1 MYKISK
7 EKLQEIIEKVL
18 KEVLNDASDKK
29 TISDADVERIFH
41 FSQIP
46 DKELERQYWDL
57 SAMVSMSGFGGP
69 FMGSDGKILKEDAT
83 YTMSIQ
89 ETAEVMKQKFNL
101 DDWQVGSQKG
111 ANGIELMFL
120 IPNFGDNI
128 QLVNEGMEACGWS
141 YSLYRKLKRGNMDW
155 IILSY
160 DPMFQENIA
169 SEAKEYETKV
179 LNEKREQIITG
190 YSNIQ
195 AIPAS
200 STADGIPFENTVLK
214 YKKDNKYGLMSL
226 EGKEITDAIY
236 DEIASITYKEGML
249 LVKQDGKYGIIN
261 INGKIVIKPEYD
273 NITVDNYYDVS
284 TGYQRT
290 GFIVCSIK
298 DEGYRYGYVDYRGK
312 KILDTIYTE
321 IERVTDFEDEKDIY
335 IVAYKDGQ
343 AGLLKNRKLILD
355 YEYEDI
361 IYYAY
366 NDVFIVQR
374 NGKQGI
380 ADRKGNIKIDT
391 KYTNISFGGIYVNAV
406 DESGETQ
413 ILDLDG
419 NVVTDGYIA
428 KMPTEDGQHFIVY
441 NEEGIYKIIY
451 NNGNIVVDRS
461 YTNIEEIANNY
472 YIVANNRNNGII
484 DLTGKSLVELRY
496 NSIVKLDNTELLQAN
511 ISATSTVSLINKNM
525 QIVVTMDNASIDV
538 EDGYIRLYSETEDK
552 YFDYAGNELS
562 AKDVFPNNTMYAQE
576 ENGKWGFVDQNGNT
590 KVAYDYD
597 MVTEL
602 NEYGFAGIKKDGKW
616 GVIDENG
623 QVVQEPIYVLDEI
636 SPSFIGKYYKVDEW
650 YGNAYYTDKVDEETE
665 ESSVN

>member
-1 MYKISK
+1 MKK
-7 EKLQEIIEKVL
+7 KKLIIIGILILVIIAIVVSLIIYFSNRAKYVF
-18 KEVLNDASDKK
+18 
-29 TISDADVERIFH
+29 DVEYVSNIEYGTVRIDDKYGVIDGNGNIVIEPTYNVI
-41 FSQIP
+41 QIP
-46 DKELERQYWDL
+46 NPSKP
-57 SAMVSMSGFGGP
+57 VFVCMSNYN
-69 FMGSDGKILKEDAT
+69 T
-83 YTMSIQ
+83 
-89 ETAEVMKQKFNL
+89 
-101 DDWQVGSQKG
+101 
-111 ANGIELMFL
+111 
-120 IPNFGDNI
+120 
-128 QLVNEGMEACGWS
+128 
-141 YSLYRKLKRGNMDW
+141 
-155 IILSY
+155 
-160 DPMFQENIA
+160 
-169 SEAKEYETKV
+169 EAKEYETKV

-195 AIPAS
+195 AIPAN

-441 NEEGIYKIIY
+441 NEEGIYKIID

-576 ENGKWGFVDQNGNT
+576 ENGRWGFVDQNGNT

>member
-1 MYKISK
+1 MKK
-7 EKLQEIIEKVL
+7 KKLIIIGILILVIIAIVVSLIIYFSNRAKYVF
-18 KEVLNDASDKK
+18 
-29 TISDADVERIFH
+29 DVEYVSNIEYGTVRIDDKYGVIDGNGNIVIEPTYNVI
-41 FSQIP
+41 QIP
-46 DKELERQYWDL
+46 NPSKP
-57 SAMVSMSGFGGP
+57 VFVCMSNYN
-69 FMGSDGKILKEDAT
+69 T
-83 YTMSIQ
+83 
-89 ETAEVMKQKFNL
+89 
-101 DDWQVGSQKG
+101 
-111 ANGIELMFL
+111 
-120 IPNFGDNI
+120 
-128 QLVNEGMEACGWS
+128 
-141 YSLYRKLKRGNMDW
+141 
-155 IILSY
+155 
-160 DPMFQENIA
+160 
-169 SEAKEYETKV
+169 EAKEYETKV

-195 AIPAS
+195 AIPAN

-441 NEEGIYKIIY
+441 NEEGIYKIID

>member
-1 MYKISK
+1 MKK
-7 EKLQEIIEKVL
+7 KKLIIIGILILIIIVIVVSLIIYFSNRAKY
-18 KEVLNDASDKK
+18 
-29 TISDADVERIFH
+29 IFDVEYVSNIEYNTVKVEDKYGVIDGNGNIVIEPTYNVI
-41 FSQIP
+41 QIP
-46 DKELERQYWDL
+46 NPSKP
-57 SAMVSMSGFGGP
+57 VFICMSNYN
-69 FMGSDGKILKEDAT
+69 T
-83 YTMSIQ
+83 
-89 ETAEVMKQKFNL
+89 ET
-101 DDWQVGSQKG
+101 
-111 ANGIELMFL
+111 
-120 IPNFGDNI
+120 
-128 QLVNEGMEACGWS
+128 
-141 YSLYRKLKRGNMDW
+141 
-155 IILSY
+155 
-160 DPMFQENIA
+160 
-169 SEAKEYETKV
+169 KEYETKV
-179 LNEKREQIITG
+179 LNDKKEQVITG

-195 AIPAS
+195 AIPAN
-200 STADGIPFENTVLK
+200 STADGIPFENTVLR
-214 YKKDNKYGLMSL
+214 YKRDDKYGLISL

-236 DEIASITYKEGML
+236 EEISSVTYKEGML
-249 LVKQDGKYGIIN
+249 LVKQDGKYGVIN
-261 INGKIVIKPEYD
+261 INGKVVIKPEYD
-273 NITVDNYYDVS
+273 NITVDNYYDVN

-321 IERVTDFEDEKDIY
+321 VERVTDLEDEKDVY

-343 AGLLKNRKLILD
+343 AGLLKNKKQILD

-380 ADRKGNIKIDT
+380 TDRKGKIKIDT

-406 DESGETQ
+406 DENNETK
-413 ILDLDG
+413 ILDLNG
-419 NVVTDGYIA
+419 NEVSDGYIA
-428 KMPTEDGQHFIVY
+428 KMPTKDGEHYIVY
-441 NEEGIYKIIY
+441 DEEGLYKIID
-451 NNGNIVVDRS
+451 NNGNVVVDRS
-461 YTNIEEIANNY
+461 YTNIEEIGDNY

-496 NSIVKLDNTELLQAN
+496 NSIVELDNTELLQAN

-525 QIVVTMDNASIDV
+525 QVVATMDNASIDV

-562 AKDVFPNNTMYAQE
+562 TKDVFPNNKMYAQE

-590 KVAYDYD
+590 KVENEYD

-616 GVIDENG
+616 GVIDEDG
-623 QVVQEPIYVLDEI
+623 QVVQEPIYELDEI

-650 YGNAYYTDKVDEETE
+650 YGNVYYTDEVDEETE
-665 ESSVN
+665 ESSIN

>member
-1 MYKISK
+1 MKK
-7 EKLQEIIEKVL
+7 KKLIIIGILILIIIVIVVSLIIYFSNRAKY
-18 KEVLNDASDKK
+18 
-29 TISDADVERIFH
+29 IFDVEYVSNIEYNTVKVEDKYGVIDGNGNIVIEPTYNVI
-41 FSQIP
+41 QIP
-46 DKELERQYWDL
+46 NPSKP
-57 SAMVSMSGFGGP
+57 VFICMSNYN
-69 FMGSDGKILKEDAT
+69 T
-83 YTMSIQ
+83 
-89 ETAEVMKQKFNL
+89 ET
-101 DDWQVGSQKG
+101 
-111 ANGIELMFL
+111 
-120 IPNFGDNI
+120 
-128 QLVNEGMEACGWS
+128 
-141 YSLYRKLKRGNMDW
+141 
-155 IILSY
+155 
-160 DPMFQENIA
+160 
-169 SEAKEYETKV
+169 KEYETKV
-179 LNEKREQIITG
+179 LNDKKEQVITG

-195 AIPAS
+195 AIPAN
-200 STADGIPFENTVLK
+200 STADGIPFENTVLR
-214 YKKDNKYGLMSL
+214 YKRDDKYGLISL
-226 EGKEITDAIY
+226 EGKEITEAIY
-236 DEIASITYKEGML
+236 EEISSVTYKEGML
-249 LVKQDGKYGIIN
+249 LVKQDGKYGVIN
-261 INGKIVIKPEYD
+261 INGKVVIKPEYD
-273 NITVDNYYDVS
+273 NITVDNYYDVN

-321 IERVTDFEDEKDIY
+321 VERVTDLEDEKDVY

-343 AGLLKNRKLILD
+343 AGLLKNKKQILD

-380 ADRKGNIKIDT
+380 TDRKGKIKIDT

-406 DESGETQ
+406 DENNETK
-413 ILDLDG
+413 ILDLNG
-419 NVVTDGYIA
+419 NEVSDGYIA
-428 KMPTEDGQHFIVY
+428 KMPTKDGEHYIVY
-441 NEEGIYKIIY
+441 DEEGLYKIID
-451 NNGNIVVDRS
+451 NNGNVVVDRS
-461 YTNIEEIANNY
+461 YTNIEEIGDNY

-496 NSIVKLDNTELLQAN
+496 NSIVELDNTELLQAN

-525 QIVVTMDNASIDV
+525 QVVATMDNASIDV

-562 AKDVFPNNTMYAQE
+562 TKDVFPNNKMYAQE

-590 KVAYDYD
+590 KVENEYD

-616 GVIDENG
+616 GVIDEDG
-623 QVVQEPIYVLDEI
+623 QVVQEPIYELDEI

-650 YGNAYYTDKVDEETE
+650 YGNVYYTDEVDEETE
-665 ESSVN
+665 ESSIN

>member
-1 MYKISK
+1 MKK
-7 EKLQEIIEKVL
+7 KKLIIIGILILVIIAIVVSLIIYFSNRAKYVF
-18 KEVLNDASDKK
+18 
-29 TISDADVERIFH
+29 DVEYVSNIEYSTVRIDDKYGVIDGNGNIVIEPTYNVI
-41 FSQIP
+41 QIP
-46 DKELERQYWDL
+46 NPSKP
-57 SAMVSMSGFGGP
+57 VFVCMSNYN
-69 FMGSDGKILKEDAT
+69 T
-83 YTMSIQ
+83 
-89 ETAEVMKQKFNL
+89 
-101 DDWQVGSQKG
+101 
-111 ANGIELMFL
+111 
-120 IPNFGDNI
+120 
-128 QLVNEGMEACGWS
+128 
-141 YSLYRKLKRGNMDW
+141 
-155 IILSY
+155 
-160 DPMFQENIA
+160 
-169 SEAKEYETKV
+169 EAKEYETKV

-195 AIPAS
+195 AIPAN

-441 NEEGIYKIIY
+441 NEEGIYKIID

>member
-1 MYKISK
+1 MKK
-7 EKLQEIIEKVL
+7 KKLIIIGILILIIIAIVVSLIIYFSNRAKY
-18 KEVLNDASDKK
+18 
-29 TISDADVERIFH
+29 IFDVEYVSNIEYNTVKVEDKYGVIDGNGNIVIEPTYNVI
-41 FSQIP
+41 QIP
-46 DKELERQYWDL
+46 NPSKP
-57 SAMVSMSGFGGP
+57 VFICMSNYN
-69 FMGSDGKILKEDAT
+69 T
-83 YTMSIQ
+83 
-89 ETAEVMKQKFNL
+89 ET
-101 DDWQVGSQKG
+101 
-111 ANGIELMFL
+111 
-120 IPNFGDNI
+120 
-128 QLVNEGMEACGWS
+128 
-141 YSLYRKLKRGNMDW
+141 
-155 IILSY
+155 
-160 DPMFQENIA
+160 
-169 SEAKEYETKV
+169 KEYETKV
-179 LNEKREQIITG
+179 LNDKKEQVITG
-190 YSNIQ
+190 HSNIQ
-195 AIPAS
+195 AIPAN
-200 STADGIPFENTVLK
+200 STADGIPFENTVLR
-214 YKKDNKYGLMSL
+214 YKRDDKYGLISL

-236 DEIASITYKEGML
+236 EEISSVTYKEGML
-249 LVKQDGKYGIIN
+249 LVKQDGKYGVIN
-261 INGKIVIKPEYD
+261 INGKVVIKPEYD
-273 NITVDNYYDVS
+273 NITVDNFYDVN

-321 IERVTDFEDEKDIY
+321 VERVTDLEDEKDVY

-343 AGLLKNRKLILD
+343 AGLLKNKKQILD

-380 ADRKGNIKIDT
+380 TDRKGKIKIDT

-406 DESGETQ
+406 DENNETK
-413 ILDLDG
+413 ILDLNG
-419 NVVTDGYIA
+419 NEVSDGYIA
-428 KMPTEDGQHFIVY
+428 KMPTKDGEHYIVY
-441 NEEGIYKIIY
+441 DEEGLYKIID
-451 NNGNIVVDRS
+451 NNGNVVVDRS
-461 YTNIEEIANNY
+461 YTNIEEIGDNY

-496 NSIVKLDNTELLQAN
+496 NSIVELDNTELLQAN

-525 QIVVTMDNASIDV
+525 QVVATMDNASIDV

-562 AKDVFPNNTMYAQE
+562 TKDVFPNNKMYAQE

-590 KVAYDYD
+590 KVENEYD

-616 GVIDENG
+616 GVIDEDG
-623 QVVQEPIYVLDEI
+623 QVVQEPIYELDEI

-650 YGNAYYTDKVDEETE
+650 YGNVYYTDEVDEETE

>member
-1 MYKISK
+1 MKK
-7 EKLQEIIEKVL
+7 KKLIIIGILILVIIAIVVSLIIYFSNRAKYVF
-18 KEVLNDASDKK
+18 
-29 TISDADVERIFH
+29 DVEYVSNIEYSTVRIDDKYGVIDGNGNIVIEPTYNVI
-41 FSQIP
+41 QIP
-46 DKELERQYWDL
+46 NPSKP
-57 SAMVSMSGFGGP
+57 VFVCMSNYN
-69 FMGSDGKILKEDAT
+69 T
-83 YTMSIQ
+83 
-89 ETAEVMKQKFNL
+89 
-101 DDWQVGSQKG
+101 
-111 ANGIELMFL
+111 
-120 IPNFGDNI
+120 
-128 QLVNEGMEACGWS
+128 
-141 YSLYRKLKRGNMDW
+141 
-155 IILSY
+155 
-160 DPMFQENIA
+160 
-169 SEAKEYETKV
+169 EAKEYETKV

-195 AIPAS
+195 AIPAN

-419 NVVTDGYIA
+419 NVVTNGYIA

-441 NEEGIYKIIY
+441 NEEGIYKIID

-511 ISATSTVSLINKNM
+511 ISTTSTVSLINKNM

>member
-1 MYKISK
+1 MKK
-7 EKLQEIIEKVL
+7 KKLIIIGILILIIIAIVVSLIIYFSNRAKY
-18 KEVLNDASDKK
+18 
-29 TISDADVERIFH
+29 IFDVEYVSNIEYNTVKVEDKYGVIDGNGNIVIEPTYNVI
-41 FSQIP
+41 QIP
-46 DKELERQYWDL
+46 NPSKP
-57 SAMVSMSGFGGP
+57 VFICMSNYN
-69 FMGSDGKILKEDAT
+69 T
-83 YTMSIQ
+83 
-89 ETAEVMKQKFNL
+89 ET
-101 DDWQVGSQKG
+101 
-111 ANGIELMFL
+111 
-120 IPNFGDNI
+120 
-128 QLVNEGMEACGWS
+128 
-141 YSLYRKLKRGNMDW
+141 
-155 IILSY
+155 
-160 DPMFQENIA
+160 
-169 SEAKEYETKV
+169 KEYETKV
-179 LNEKREQIITG
+179 LNDKKEQVITG
-190 YSNIQ
+190 HSNIQ
-195 AIPAS
+195 AIPAN
-200 STADGIPFENTVLK
+200 STADGIPFENTVLR
-214 YKKDNKYGLMSL
+214 YKRDDKYGLISL

-236 DEIASITYKEGML
+236 EEISSVTYKEGML
-249 LVKQDGKYGIIN
+249 LVKQDGKYGVIN
-261 INGKIVIKPEYD
+261 INGKVVIKPEYD
-273 NITVDNYYDVS
+273 NITVDNYYDVN

-321 IERVTDFEDEKDIY
+321 VERVTDLEDEKDVY

-343 AGLLKNRKLILD
+343 AGLLKNKKQILD

-380 ADRKGNIKIDT
+380 TDRKGKIKIDT

-406 DESGETQ
+406 DENNETK
-413 ILDLDG
+413 ILDLNG
-419 NVVTDGYIA
+419 NEVSDGYIA
-428 KMPTEDGQHFIVY
+428 KMPTKDGEHYIVY
-441 NEEGIYKIIY
+441 DEEGLYKIID
-451 NNGNIVVDRS
+451 NNGNVVVDRS
-461 YTNIEEIANNY
+461 YTNIEEIGDNY

-496 NSIVKLDNTELLQAN
+496 NSIVELDNTELLQAN

-525 QIVVTMDNASIDV
+525 QVVATMDNASIDV

-562 AKDVFPNNTMYAQE
+562 TKDVFPNNKMYAQE

-590 KVAYDYD
+590 KVENEYD

-616 GVIDENG
+616 GVIDEDG
-623 QVVQEPIYVLDEI
+623 QVVQEPIYELDEI

-650 YGNAYYTDKVDEETE
+650 YGNVYYTDEVDEETE

>member
-1 MYKISK
+1 MKK
-7 EKLQEIIEKVL
+7 KKLIIIGILILIIIAIVVSLIIYFSNRAKY
-18 KEVLNDASDKK
+18 
-29 TISDADVERIFH
+29 IFDVEYVSNIEYNTVKVEDKYGVIDGNGNIVIEPTYNVI
-41 FSQIP
+41 QIP
-46 DKELERQYWDL
+46 NPSKP
-57 SAMVSMSGFGGP
+57 VFICMSNYN
-69 FMGSDGKILKEDAT
+69 T
-83 YTMSIQ
+83 
-89 ETAEVMKQKFNL
+89 ET
-101 DDWQVGSQKG
+101 
-111 ANGIELMFL
+111 
-120 IPNFGDNI
+120 
-128 QLVNEGMEACGWS
+128 
-141 YSLYRKLKRGNMDW
+141 
-155 IILSY
+155 
-160 DPMFQENIA
+160 
-169 SEAKEYETKV
+169 KEYETKV
-179 LNEKREQIITG
+179 LNDKKEQVITG
-190 YSNIQ
+190 HRNIQ
-195 AIPAS
+195 AIPAN
-200 STADGIPFENTVLK
+200 STADGIPFENTVLR
-214 YKKDNKYGLMSL
+214 YKRDDKYGLISL

-236 DEIASITYKEGML
+236 EEISSVTYKEGML
-249 LVKQDGKYGIIN
+249 LVKQDGKYGVIN
-261 INGKIVIKPEYD
+261 INGKVVIKPEYD
-273 NITVDNYYDVS
+273 NITVDNYYDVN

-321 IERVTDFEDEKDIY
+321 VERVTDLEDEKDVY

-343 AGLLKNRKLILD
+343 AGLLKNKKQILD

-380 ADRKGNIKIDT
+380 TDRKGKIKIDT

-406 DESGETQ
+406 DENNETK
-413 ILDLDG
+413 ILDLNG
-419 NVVTDGYIA
+419 NEVSDGYIA
-428 KMPTEDGQHFIVY
+428 KMPTKDGEHYIVY
-441 NEEGIYKIIY
+441 DEEGLYKIID
-451 NNGNIVVDRS
+451 NNGNVVVDRS
-461 YTNIEEIANNY
+461 YTNIEEIGDNY

-496 NSIVKLDNTELLQAN
+496 NSIVELDNTELLQAN

-525 QIVVTMDNASIDV
+525 QVVATMDNASIDV

-562 AKDVFPNNTMYAQE
+562 TKDVFPNNKMYAQE

-590 KVAYDYD
+590 KVENEYD

-616 GVIDENG
+616 GVIDEDG
-623 QVVQEPIYVLDEI
+623 QVVQEPIYELDEI

-650 YGNAYYTDKVDEETE
+650 YGNVYYTDEVDEETE

>member
-1 MYKISK
+1 MKK
-7 EKLQEIIEKVL
+7 KRLIIIGILILVIIAIVVSLIIYFSNRAKYVF
-18 KEVLNDASDKK
+18 
-29 TISDADVERIFH
+29 DVEYVSNIEYSTVRIDDKYGVIDGNGNIVIEPTYNVI
-41 FSQIP
+41 QIP
-46 DKELERQYWDL
+46 NPSKP
-57 SAMVSMSGFGGP
+57 VFVCMSNYNT
-69 FMGSDGKILKEDAT
+69 E
-83 YTMSIQ
+83 
-89 ETAEVMKQKFNL
+89 E
-101 DDWQVGSQKG
+101 
-111 ANGIELMFL
+111 
-120 IPNFGDNI
+120 
-128 QLVNEGMEACGWS
+128 
-141 YSLYRKLKRGNMDW
+141 
-155 IILSY
+155 
-160 DPMFQENIA
+160 
-169 SEAKEYETKV
+169 KEYETKV

-195 AIPAS
+195 AIPAN

-261 INGKIVIKPEYD
+261 INGRIVIKPEYD

-298 DEGYRYGYVDYRGK
+298 DEGYRYGYVDYSGK

-441 NEEGIYKIIY
+441 NEEGIYKIID

-576 ENGKWGFVDQNGNT
+576 ENGRWGFVDQNGNT

>member
-1 MYKISK
+1 MKK
-7 EKLQEIIEKVL
+7 KRLIIIGILILVIIAIVVSLIIYFSNRAKYVF
-18 KEVLNDASDKK
+18 
-29 TISDADVERIFH
+29 DVEYVSNIEYSTVRIDDKYGVIDGNGNIVIEPTYNVI
-41 FSQIP
+41 QIP
-46 DKELERQYWDL
+46 NPSKP
-57 SAMVSMSGFGGP
+57 VFVCMSNYN
-69 FMGSDGKILKEDAT
+69 T
-83 YTMSIQ
+83 
-89 ETAEVMKQKFNL
+89 
-101 DDWQVGSQKG
+101 
-111 ANGIELMFL
+111 
-120 IPNFGDNI
+120 
-128 QLVNEGMEACGWS
+128 
-141 YSLYRKLKRGNMDW
+141 
-155 IILSY
+155 
-160 DPMFQENIA
+160 
-169 SEAKEYETKV
+169 EAKEYETKV

-335 IVAYKDGQ
+335 IIAYKDGQ

-441 NEEGIYKIIY
+441 NEEGIYKIID

-511 ISATSTVSLINKNM
+511 ISTTSTVSLINKNM

>member
-1 MYKISK
+1 MKK
-7 EKLQEIIEKVL
+7 KRLIIIGILILVIIAIVVSLIIYFSNRAKYVF
-18 KEVLNDASDKK
+18 
-29 TISDADVERIFH
+29 DVEYVSNIEYSTVRIDDKYGVIDGNGNIVIEPTYNVI
-41 FSQIP
+41 QIP
-46 DKELERQYWDL
+46 NPSKP
-57 SAMVSMSGFGGP
+57 VFVCMSNYN
-69 FMGSDGKILKEDAT
+69 T
-83 YTMSIQ
+83 
-89 ETAEVMKQKFNL
+89 
-101 DDWQVGSQKG
+101 
-111 ANGIELMFL
+111 
-120 IPNFGDNI
+120 
-128 QLVNEGMEACGWS
+128 
-141 YSLYRKLKRGNMDW
+141 
-155 IILSY
+155 
-160 DPMFQENIA
+160 
-169 SEAKEYETKV
+169 EAKEYETKV

-195 AIPAS
+195 AIPAN

-374 NGKQGI
+374 NGNQGI

-441 NEEGIYKIIY
+441 NEEGIYKIID

-562 AKDVFPNNTMYAQE
+562 AKDVFPNKTMYAQE

>member
-1 MYKISK
+1 MKK
-7 EKLQEIIEKVL
+7 KRLIIIGILILVIIAIVVSLIIYFSNRAKYVF
-18 KEVLNDASDKK
+18 
-29 TISDADVERIFH
+29 DVEYVSNIEYSTVRIDDKYGVIDGNGNIVIEPTYNVI
-41 FSQIP
+41 QIP
-46 DKELERQYWDL
+46 NPSKP
-57 SAMVSMSGFGGP
+57 VFVCMSNYN
-69 FMGSDGKILKEDAT
+69 T
-83 YTMSIQ
+83 
-89 ETAEVMKQKFNL
+89 
-101 DDWQVGSQKG
+101 
-111 ANGIELMFL
+111 
-120 IPNFGDNI
+120 
-128 QLVNEGMEACGWS
+128 
-141 YSLYRKLKRGNMDW
+141 
-155 IILSY
+155 
-160 DPMFQENIA
+160 
-169 SEAKEYETKV
+169 EAKEYETKV

-441 NEEGIYKIIY
+441 NEEGIYKIID

-538 EDGYIRLYSETEDK
+538 EDGYIRLYSDTENR

>member
-1 MYKISK
+1 MKK
-7 EKLQEIIEKVL
+7 KRLIIIGILILVIIAIVVSLIIYFSNRAKYVF
-18 KEVLNDASDKK
+18 
-29 TISDADVERIFH
+29 DVEYVSNIEYSTVRIDDKYGVIDGNGNIVIEPTYNVI
-41 FSQIP
+41 QIP
-46 DKELERQYWDL
+46 NPSKP
-57 SAMVSMSGFGGP
+57 VFVCMS
-69 FMGSDGKILKEDAT
+69 
-83 YTMSIQ
+83 
-89 ETAEVMKQKFNL
+89 N
-101 DDWQVGSQKG
+101 
-111 ANGIELMFL
+111 
-120 IPNFGDNI
+120 DNT
-128 QLVNEGMEACGWS
+128 
-141 YSLYRKLKRGNMDW
+141 
-155 IILSY
+155 
-160 DPMFQENIA
+160 
-169 SEAKEYETKV
+169 EAKEYETKV

-441 NEEGIYKIIY
+441 NEEGIYKIID

-511 ISATSTVSLINKNM
+511 ISTTSTVSLINKNM

-538 EDGYIRLYSETEDK
+538 EDGYIRLYSDTENR

>member
-1 MYKISK
+1 MKK
-7 EKLQEIIEKVL
+7 KRLIIIGILILVIIAIVVSLIIYFSNRAKYVF
-18 KEVLNDASDKK
+18 
-29 TISDADVERIFH
+29 DVEYVSNIEYSTVRIDDKYGVIDGNGNIVIEPTYNVI
-41 FSQIP
+41 QIP
-46 DKELERQYWDL
+46 NPSKP
-57 SAMVSMSGFGGP
+57 VFVCMSNYN
-69 FMGSDGKILKEDAT
+69 T
-83 YTMSIQ
+83 
-89 ETAEVMKQKFNL
+89 
-101 DDWQVGSQKG
+101 
-111 ANGIELMFL
+111 
-120 IPNFGDNI
+120 
-128 QLVNEGMEACGWS
+128 
-141 YSLYRKLKRGNMDW
+141 
-155 IILSY
+155 
-160 DPMFQENIA
+160 
-169 SEAKEYETKV
+169 EAKEYETKV

-195 AIPAS
+195 AIPAN

-321 IERVTDFEDEKDIY
+321 MERVTDLEDEKDVY

-343 AGLLKNRKLILD
+343 AGLLKNKKLILD

-380 ADRKGNIKIDT
+380 TDRKGNIKIDT

-406 DESGETQ
+406 DENNETK
-413 ILDLDG
+413 ILDLNG
-419 NVVTDGYIA
+419 NEVSDGYIA
-428 KMPTEDGQHFIVY
+428 KMPTKDGQHYIVY
-441 NEEGIYKIIY
+441 DEDGIYKIID
-451 NNGNIVVDRS
+451 NSGNVVIDNK
-461 YTNIEEIANNY
+461 YTNIEEIGNNY

-484 DLTGKSLVELRY
+484 DLTGKSLVDLKY
-496 NSIVKLDNTELLQAN
+496 NSIVELDNTELLQAN

-525 QIVVTMDNASIDV
+525 QVVVTMDNASIDV
-538 EDGYIRLYSETEDK
+538 KDGYIRLYSETENK

-562 AKDVFPNNTMYAQE
+562 AKNVFPNNKMYAQE
-576 ENGKWGFVDQNGNT
+576 ENGKWGFVDQNGNV
-590 KVAYDYD
+590 KVENEYD

-602 NEYGFAGIKKDGKW
+602 NEYGFAGIKKDDKW

-623 QVVQEPIYVLDEI
+623 QIVQEPIYELDEI

-650 YGNAYYTDKVDEETE
+650 YGNAYYTDEVDEEME
-665 ESSVN
+665 ENNIN

>member
-1 MYKISK
+1 MKK
-7 EKLQEIIEKVL
+7 KKLIIIGILILIIIAIVVSLIIYFSNRAKY
-18 KEVLNDASDKK
+18 
-29 TISDADVERIFH
+29 IFDVEYVSNIEYNTVKVEDKYGVIDGNGNIVIEPTYNVI
-41 FSQIP
+41 QIP
-46 DKELERQYWDL
+46 NPSKP
-57 SAMVSMSGFGGP
+57 VFICMSNYN
-69 FMGSDGKILKEDAT
+69 T
-83 YTMSIQ
+83 
-89 ETAEVMKQKFNL
+89 ET
-101 DDWQVGSQKG
+101 
-111 ANGIELMFL
+111 
-120 IPNFGDNI
+120 
-128 QLVNEGMEACGWS
+128 
-141 YSLYRKLKRGNMDW
+141 
-155 IILSY
+155 
-160 DPMFQENIA
+160 
-169 SEAKEYETKV
+169 KEYETKA
-179 LNEKREQIITG
+179 LNDKKEQVITG

-195 AIPAS
+195 AIPAN

-214 YKKDNKYGLMSL
+214 YKRDDRYGLITL

-236 DEIASITYKEGML
+236 DEISSVTYKEGML
-249 LVKQDGKYGIIN
+249 LVKQDGKYGVIN
-261 INGKIVIKPEYD
+261 INGKVVIKPEYD
-273 NITVDNYYDVS
+273 NITVDNYYDVN

-321 IERVTDFEDEKDIY
+321 VERVTDLEDEKDVY

-343 AGLLKNRKLILD
+343 AGLLKNKKLILD

-380 ADRKGNIKIDT
+380 TDRKGKIKIDT

-406 DESGETQ
+406 DENNETK
-413 ILDLDG
+413 ILDLNG
-419 NVVTDGYIA
+419 NELSDGYIA
-428 KMPTEDGQHFIVY
+428 KIPTKDGEHYIVY
-441 NEEGIYKIIY
+441 DEEGLYKIID
-451 NNGNIVVDRS
+451 NNGNVVVDRS
-461 YTNIEEIANNY
+461 YTNIEEIGDNY

-496 NSIVKLDNTELLQAN
+496 NSIVELDNTELLQAN

-525 QIVVTMDNASIDV
+525 QVVVTMDNASIDV

-562 AKDVFPNNTMYAQE
+562 TKDVFPNNKMYAQE

-590 KVAYDYD
+590 KVENEYD

-616 GVIDENG
+616 GVIDEDG
-623 QVVQEPIYVLDEI
+623 QVVQEPIYELDEI

-650 YGNAYYTDKVDEETE
+650 YGNVYYTDEVDEETE

>member
-1 MYKISK
+1 MKK
-7 EKLQEIIEKVL
+7 KKLIIIGILILIIIVIVVSLIIYFSNRAKY
-18 KEVLNDASDKK
+18 
-29 TISDADVERIFH
+29 IFDVEYVSNIEYNTVKVEDKYGVIDGNGNIVIEPTYNVI
-41 FSQIP
+41 QIP
-46 DKELERQYWDL
+46 NPSKP
-57 SAMVSMSGFGGP
+57 VFICMSNYN
-69 FMGSDGKILKEDAT
+69 T
-83 YTMSIQ
+83 
-89 ETAEVMKQKFNL
+89 ET
-101 DDWQVGSQKG
+101 
-111 ANGIELMFL
+111 
-120 IPNFGDNI
+120 
-128 QLVNEGMEACGWS
+128 
-141 YSLYRKLKRGNMDW
+141 
-155 IILSY
+155 
-160 DPMFQENIA
+160 
-169 SEAKEYETKV
+169 KEYETKV
-179 LNEKREQIITG
+179 LNDKKEQVITG

-195 AIPAS
+195 AIPAN
-200 STADGIPFENTVLK
+200 STADGIPFENTVLR
-214 YKKDNKYGLMSL
+214 YKRDDKYGLISL
-226 EGKEITDAIY
+226 EGKEITEAIY
-236 DEIASITYKEGML
+236 EEISSVTYKEGML
-249 LVKQDGKYGIIN
+249 LVKQDGKYGVIN
-261 INGKIVIKPEYD
+261 INGKVVIKPEYD
-273 NITVDNYYDVS
+273 NITVDNYYDVN

-321 IERVTDFEDEKDIY
+321 VERVTDLEDEKDVY

-343 AGLLKNRKLILD
+343 AGLLKNKKQILD

-380 ADRKGNIKIDT
+380 TDRKGKIKIDT

-406 DESGETQ
+406 DENNETK
-413 ILDLDG
+413 ILDLNG
-419 NVVTDGYIA
+419 NEVSDGYIA
-428 KMPTEDGQHFIVY
+428 KMPTKDGEHYIVY
-441 NEEGIYKIIY
+441 DEEGLYKIID
-451 NNGNIVVDRS
+451 NNGNVVVDRS
-461 YTNIEEIANNY
+461 YTNIEEIGDNY

-496 NSIVKLDNTELLQAN
+496 NSIVELDNTELLQAN

-525 QIVVTMDNASIDV
+525 QVVATMDNASIAV

-562 AKDVFPNNTMYAQE
+562 TKDVFPNNKMYAQE

-590 KVAYDYD
+590 KVENEYD

-616 GVIDENG
+616 GVIDEDG
-623 QVVQEPIYVLDEI
+623 QVVQEPIYELDEI

-650 YGNAYYTDKVDEETE
+650 YGNVYYTDEVDEETE
-665 ESSVN
+665 ESSIN

>member
-1 MYKISK
+1 MKK
-7 EKLQEIIEKVL
+7 KRLIIIGILILVIIAIVVSLIIYFSNRAKYVF
-18 KEVLNDASDKK
+18 
-29 TISDADVERIFH
+29 DVEYVSNIEYGTVRIDDKYGVIDGNGNIVIEPTYNVI
-41 FSQIP
+41 QIP
-46 DKELERQYWDL
+46 NPSKP
-57 SAMVSMSGFGGP
+57 VFVCMSNYN
-69 FMGSDGKILKEDAT
+69 T
-83 YTMSIQ
+83 
-89 ETAEVMKQKFNL
+89 
-101 DDWQVGSQKG
+101 
-111 ANGIELMFL
+111 
-120 IPNFGDNI
+120 
-128 QLVNEGMEACGWS
+128 
-141 YSLYRKLKRGNMDW
+141 
-155 IILSY
+155 
-160 DPMFQENIA
+160 
-169 SEAKEYETKV
+169 EAKEYETKV

-195 AIPAS
+195 AIPAN

-441 NEEGIYKIIY
+441 NEEGIYKIID